1 MRNFFR
7 REKDILVVLATVFFA
22 CAFTLYVRAHDD
34 DKRVIIEPTSK
45 EVALKNSTANN
56 GNGKSL
62 QLESIDWILVMESVP
77 AEEETT
83 MVDPTTVAETT
94 VEETTTAVE
103 TTEVVETTVYEEI
116 TEEET
121 KAEETTVAFVENV
134 PVPVPQS
141 ELIQIECTA
150 YEPTGQRCAD
160 GTWPVEGDTLA
171 GKREWIG
178 RHVNMYFLDG
188 TYIGTFTFHDTGFGH
203 DPDGDGI
210 GSIQDGSR
218 IDYYMNTESECIQ
231 WGVKNVLIE
240 FLD

>member
-1 MRNFFR
+1 MRKFFR
-7 REKDILVVLATVFFA
+7 REKDVIIVLATVFFGF
-22 CAFTLYVRAHDD
+22 AFTLYVRAHDD

-45 EVALKNSTANN
+45 EVALENSTAN
-56 GNGKSL
+56 NGKSL
-62 QLESIDWILVMESVP
+62 QLESIDRILLMESEP
-77 AEEETT
+77 AEETT
-83 MVDPTTVAETT
+83 TVAPTTVAETT
-94 VEETTTAVE
+94 VEETTTVE
-103 TTEVVETTVYEEI
+103 EITTEVVETTVYEEI

-134 PVPVPQS
+134 PVPQS
-141 ELIQIECTA
+141 ELIQVECTA